1 MSNAPIIEFSHVSF
15 GYTPELIL
23 EDVSFS
29 ITKGE
34 AACIVGANGSG
45 KSTLL
50 KLMLGL
56 LTPVR
61 GSIQVAGKRPR
72 NSQRKMGYVPQHL
85 HFDPLFPITVWE
97 VVMTARLGP
106 SCFRFGKRT
115 RDHAAIEQALNDT
128 NLLDLKDR
136 PFQTLS
142 GGQKQRILIARALA
156 CEPEIL
162 LLDEPTANLD
172 LAVEF
177 KLLEA
182 LLKLRTHMTLVM
194 VSHDLDF
201 VSQVVQKVLC
211 VNKHV
216 AVHHTHA
223 FSEKMLKE
231 AYGSGLRIIHHD
243 EDCQH
248 D

>member
-1 MSNAPIIEFSHVSF
+1 MSNTPIIEFNNVSF

-23 EDVSFS
+23 EDVSFG
-29 ITKGE
+29 INKGE
-34 AACIVGANGSG
+34 AACVVGANGSG

-56 LTPVR
+56 LEPIR
-61 GSIQVAGKRPR
+61 GSITVAGKKPTKA
-72 NSQRKMGYVPQHL
+72 QRRMGYVPQHL
-85 HFDPLFPITVWE
+85 QFDPLFPITVWE

-106 SCFRFGKRT
+106 SCFRFGKRA
-115 RDHAAIEQALNDT
+115 RDRVAVERALSDT
-128 NLLDLKDR
+128 NLLDLKDHS
-136 PFQTLS
+136 FQTLS
-142 GGQKQRILIARALA
+142 GGQKQRVLIARALA
-156 CEPEIL
+156 CEPEML

-231 AYGSGLRIIHHD
+231 AYGSGLRIIHHN

>member
-1 MSNAPIIEFSHVSF
+1 VNRAPIVEFKHVSF
-15 GYTPELIL
+15 GYTSELVL
-23 EDVSFS
+23 EDVSFQ
-29 ITKGE
+29 IDNQE

-56 LTPVR
+56 LEPIR
-61 GSIQVAGKRPR
+61 GSIQVAGKTPK
-72 NSQRKMGYVPQHL
+72 SAQRKMGYVPQHL

-106 SCFRFGKRT
+106 HCLRFGKRAL
-115 RDHAAIEQALNDT
+115 DQAATEQALVDT
-128 NLLDLKDR
+128 SLIDLR
-136 PFQTLS
+136 NRSFQTLS
-142 GGQKQRILIARALA
+142 GGQKQRVLIARALA
-156 CEPEIL
+156 CNPEIL
-162 LLDEPTANLD
+162 ILDEPTANLD
-172 LAVEF
+172 IAIEF

-182 LLKLRTHMTLVM
+182 LLKLRSHMTLVM

-201 VSQVVQKVLC
+201 VSQIVQKVLC

-216 AVHHTHA
+216 VVHHTHA

-231 AYGSGLRIIHHD
+231 AYGSGLRIIHHN
-243 EDCQH
+243 ESCHH